1 MKQIKGFTLI
11 EVMITVAI
19 VAILAAV
26 AYPSY
31 LSHVQ
36 TTRREE
42 AKRTLVEAA
51 QHMESYYS
59 MNLTYSGAASS
70 GSLTIYTPTHNFSDY
85 YTLSTSGMSASA
97 YTLSATPK
105 STAAQASDHCGTMSI
120 NSTGLT
126 TPSSGG
132 CW

>member
-1 MKQIKGFTLI
+1 MKQVKGFTLL

-19 VAILAAV
+19 VAILAGI

-36 TTRREE
+36 STKREE

-51 QHMESYYS
+51 QQMESYYAMHLS
-59 MNLTYSGAASS
+59 YASAAT
-70 GSLTIYTPTHNFSDY
+70 GTSLTIYTPSTEFNEI
-85 YTLSTSGMSASA
+85 YTLTASNVGA
-97 YTLSATPK
+97 SSYTLSATPK
-105 STAAQASDHCGTMSI
+105 GSQTGDSCQTLSITHTGHTSSASGD
-120 NSTGLT
+120 
-126 TPSSGG
+126 